1 MTDENTMVSILSID
15 AWGNAEDG
23 FEWNAWY
30 KIGEAPI
37 EVCDRKPAEVI
48 EYLIGEGI
56 LSDAARTLATV
67 EDDQYNIVI
76 CDEDSRPCFAIAY
89 GEAQ

>member
-1 MTDENTMVSILSID
+1 MSDENTMVSILSID
-15 AWGNAEDG
+15 AWGNAENG
-23 FEWNAWY
+23 FEWNNWY
-30 KIGEAPI
+30 KIGQAPI
-37 EVCDRKPAEVI
+37 EVCNREPAEVI

-89 GEAQ
+89 GEAA